1 MKIKYLLF
9 VLTAYQTSNAGN
21 WPNWR
26 GPNGNGIA
34 TQETAPLRWSQ
45 EENVLWK
52 TPLPSP
58 GNSSPI
64 VWEDR
69 VFITSA
75 EDDGRLRSLICFDRK
90 TGHQLWK
97 QNVSYNRPEATHR
110 TNPQCAASPTTD
122 GKIIA
127 VHFGSAGAYAF
138 DYQGNLIWQRPD
150 IGTID
155 HIWGYAASPVDY
167 KNTIIQYIGPGTKV
181 AIAAL
186 DKVTGE
192 TRWRRELS
200 KAQAKAP
207 KQFFGSW
214 GTPQLRS
221 SGGQYELIVAL
232 PENLIAID
240 PDTGNDLW
248 NCRGLGP
255 LVYTNPLVSGET
267 VCAMSGYHGPA
278 LAVKVP
284 VGVKGDLTSK
294 RLWKSSRKPPQRIGS
309 GVAFKKHI
317 YILNEPGVA
326 ACIEI
331 DTGKETWKE
340 RLGTGNSWGSMN
352 LVGNRI
358 YVTNTTGQT
367 HVIAPNPERL
377 ELLATNSIGE
387 MTRASAAFSDGQVFI
402 RTYNHLWCIGD

>member
-138 DYQGNLIWQRPD
+138 DLSLI
-150 IGTID
+150 
-155 HIWGYAASPVDY
+155 HI
-167 KNTIIQYIGPGTKV
+167 
-181 AIAAL
+181 
-186 DKVTGE
+186 
-192 TRWRRELS
+192 
-200 KAQAKAP
+200 
-207 KQFFGSW
+207 
-214 GTPQLRS
+214 
-221 SGGQYELIVAL
+221 
-232 PENLIAID
+232 
-240 PDTGNDLW
+240 
-248 NCRGLGP
+248 
-255 LVYTNPLVSGET
+255 
-267 VCAMSGYHGPA
+267 
-278 LAVKVP
+278 
-284 VGVKGDLTSK
+284 
-294 RLWKSSRKPPQRIGS
+294 
-309 GVAFKKHI
+309 
-317 YILNEPGVA
+317 
-326 ACIEI
+326 
-331 DTGKETWKE
+331 
-340 RLGTGNSWGSMN
+340 
-352 LVGNRI
+352 
-358 YVTNTTGQT
+358 
-367 HVIAPNPERL
+367 
-377 ELLATNSIGE
+377 
-387 MTRASAAFSDGQVFI
+387 
-402 RTYNHLWCIGD
+402 